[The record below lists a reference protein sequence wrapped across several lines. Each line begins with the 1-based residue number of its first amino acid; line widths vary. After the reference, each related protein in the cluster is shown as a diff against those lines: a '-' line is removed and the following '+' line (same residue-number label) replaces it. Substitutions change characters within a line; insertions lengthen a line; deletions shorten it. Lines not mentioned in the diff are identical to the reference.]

1 MASLIITLPT
11 AVLRKTAKLVT
22 KEEFGSPQLASIIHD
37 MSVALRKTPDG
48 IGIAAPQLGIS
59 KQIFLASEEA
69 IAIDEGWEP
78 KDVAEEKSKKKGW
91 KYIVF
96 INPTILKIASKK
108 VAGTE
113 GCLSIPKTYG
123 IVPRAEKI
131 RVRAYDQT
139 GKVFERG
146 ATKLFARLL
155 QHEIDH
161 LGGALFIDHATKIT
175 KLKDAK

>member
-1 MASLIITLPT
+1 MTSLIVTLPNT
-11 AVLRKTAKLVT
+11 ILRRTAKPVA
-22 KEEFGSPQLASIIHD
+22 KEEFGSPELASILRD
-37 MSVALRKTPDG
+37 MSGTLRKTPDG
-48 IGIAAPQLGIS
+48 IGIAAPQIGIS

-69 IAIDEGWEP
+69 LAIDEGWEP
-78 KDVAEEKSKKKGW
+78 KDATEEKAKKKSW
-91 KYIVF
+91 KYVIF

-131 RVRAYDQT
+131 RVRAYDET
-139 GKVFERG
+139 GKAFERG

-161 LGGALFIDHATKIT
+161 LGGTLFIDHATKIT
-175 KLKDAK
+175 KIKDTK